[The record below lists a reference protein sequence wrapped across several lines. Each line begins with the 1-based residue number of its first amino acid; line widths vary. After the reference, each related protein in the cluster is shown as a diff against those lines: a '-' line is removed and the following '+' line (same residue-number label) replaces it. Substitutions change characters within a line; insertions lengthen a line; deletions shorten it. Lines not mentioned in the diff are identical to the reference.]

1 MQNVVLL
8 PTPQGLVPSGR
19 GKPSRRTLP
28 RRQASLLPRLPSRPI
43 HSLKACRA
51 NSRHDVRRRK
61 QNTRQPVQPVV
72 VQLPPLRPVLNRS
85 TKLNA
90 TSEAAEPEPRKF
102 GGLTLFT
109 WQKILALGFMFFCIL
124 FNYTILRDTKDVLVV
139 TAPGSGAEI
148 IPFLK
153 TWVNLP
159 MAIGFTILYA
169 KLSNVLSNE
178 ALFYTCI
185 MPFIAFF
192 GCFAFVLYP
201 LQHILHPT
209 EFAKKLLE
217 VAGPRFSGPIAI
229 LRNWTFCLFY
239 VMAELW
245 GSVVVSVL
253 FWGFANQITSVEEA
267 TQFYPLFGLGANIA
281 LILSGRAVKL
291 FSQIRANLPPE
302 VDGWGL
308 SLKGLMSMVV
318 LGGAIITGLY
328 YWMNRAIVPK
338 VQKRAAK
345 KKKKAKMSVGESFSF
360 LLKSRYIRDLATV
373 VIAYGISI
381 NLVEVTWKSKLKAQF
396 PNPNDYSAFMGD
408 FSSATGLVTLTLM
421 IASRFIFA
429 HFGWGVAALITPV
442 VLLLTGVVF
451 FGLILFGQPLEPMLG
466 PLGLTPLFLAVLV
479 GAAQN
484 IFSKSSKYS
493 LFDPCKE
500 TAYIPLD
507 DEIRMKGK
515 AAIDVICNP
524 LGKSGGALIQQFLII
539 GFGSLAACVP
549 YLGGILVFI
558 VCAWIVAARSLDK
571 QFAALQKEEM
581 RAKLAEAKKE
591 LIKKHKAVK
600 RYRFETKATD
610 EGFAEGQ
617 WVPLETKDISEHD
630 MGEVDVSKTMDAD
643 DEDEE
648 DAAGNGAKLEVSS
661 EQETKTKTI

>member
-1 MQNVVLL
+1 
-8 PTPQGLVPSGR
+8 
-19 GKPSRRTLP
+19 
-28 RRQASLLPRLPSRPI
+28 
-43 HSLKACRA
+43 
-51 NSRHDVRRRK
+51 
-61 QNTRQPVQPVV
+61 
-72 VQLPPLRPVLNRS
+72 
-85 TKLNA
+85 
-90 TSEAAEPEPRKF
+90 
-102 GGLTLFT
+102 
-109 WQKILALGFMFFCIL
+109 MFFCIL

-185 MPFIAFF
+185 VPFIAFF
-192 GCFAFVLYP
+192 GSFAFVLYP
-201 LQHILHPT
+201 LRDALHPT

-217 VAGPRFSGPIAI
+217 AAGPRFSGPIAI

-267 TQFYPLFGLGANIA
+267 TQFYPLFGLGANVA

-291 FSQIRANLPPE
+291 FSQLRANLPPG

-318 LGGAIITGLY
+318 VGGCIISALY
-328 YWMNRAIVPK
+328 YWMNRAIVPN

-360 LLKSRYIRDLATV
+360 LLKSRYIRDLATL

-442 VLLLTGVVF
+442 VLLITGVIF

-507 DEIRMKGK
+507 DEVRTKGK

-549 YLGGILVFI
+549 YLGAILVVI
-558 VCAWIVAARSLDK
+558 VGAWIVAAKSLDT
-571 QFAALQKEEM
+571 QFTALQKEEM

-600 RYRFETKATD
+600 RYRYETKATD

-617 WVPLETKDISEHD
+617 WIPLDTKDISEHD
-630 MGEVDVSKTMDAD
+630 MGEVDVAKTLEMDGTASD
-643 DEDEE
+643 DVTE
-648 DAAGNGAKLEVSS
+648 GNGAPKDTST
-661 EQETKTKTI
+661 EQETKTM